1 MTQNFEVDG
10 HESPAANTSWLRPL
24 EDYTGALREA
34 GFTITSLSEPHPLS
48 R

>member
-1 MTQNFEVDG
+1 VTQNFEVDG

-24 EDYTGALREA
+24 EDYTGALREG